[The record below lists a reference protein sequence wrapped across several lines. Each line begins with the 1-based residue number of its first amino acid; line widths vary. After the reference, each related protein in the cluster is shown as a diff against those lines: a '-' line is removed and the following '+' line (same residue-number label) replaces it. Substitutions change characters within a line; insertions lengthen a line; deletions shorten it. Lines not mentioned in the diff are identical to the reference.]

1 MPAADSGNPTTKALA
16 GSSTDNVHGIPQHAH
31 VNTVER
37 RGDYIDDEDKDPGW
51 YRDRD
56 NNDDDDERGSRRGK
70 NRGRPPIHTKS
81 RHVRRSGYDSD
92 DDRPGC
98 DDDWDTGYPRTKGGS
113 RRGPASAAGRHV
125 RRSDYD
131 SDTDRPDW
139 WNDWDTKYKRT
150 KGGSSRSAATSNG
163 KAAARP

>member
-1 MPAADSGNPTTKALA
+1 MRFHSFLPFLLTGALATSAGAVNQAAADSGNPTTKALA

-37 RGDYIDDEDKDPGW
+37 RGDYIDDDDKEPPY
-51 YRDRD
+51 YRGRGADD
-56 NNDDDDERGSRRGK
+56 YDDDDERGGHLGK
-70 NRGRPPIHTKS
+70 GRGRPPIRTKS
-81 RHVRRSGYDSD
+81 
-92 DDRPGC
+92 
-98 DDDWDTGYPRTKGGS
+98 
-113 RRGPASAAGRHV
+113 RHV

-131 SDTDRPDW
+131 SDDDRPGS